1 MVILW
6 SIISYLRYF
15 LMYRNIIKSIMENRI
30 GVIKKDSTL
39 LELVS
44 LASKSSSKI
53 LAVINDSDK
62 IVGVINFNDILLN
75 ILKNIPAKSSKSLIN
90 REIEDFMNKNL
101 VIAHP
106 EDDILMV
113 FDIMKENKIDY
124 LVIINNDN
132 YPIGI
137 VNIYD
142 LLEDVIKIRIRN
154 MNFNISEIEKKSS
167 LEKDKVIKKLMKEID
182 TLHAQST
189 IDPLT
194 GLFNVRYFNKIIE
207 KEVERA
213 KRYKY
218 SISIIFIDL
227 DHFKDIND
235 IYGHDC
241 GNLVLHEIGKLLSN
255 ASDNI
260 HMLRKSD
267 VAVRYGG
274 EEFIVI
280 CPNTKKEQAYIV
292 AERIRKT
299 VEKKRFDYESTIIN
313 VTVSV
318 GIAEHKGTSKKPI
331 AETIKNAD
339 SAMYEAKHL
348 GRNKVILH

>member
-1 MVILW
+1 
-6 SIISYLRYF
+6 
-15 LMYRNIIKSIMENRI
+15 MYRSIIKSIMENRI
-30 GVIKKDSTL
+30 GVIKKDSNL

-44 LASKSSSKI
+44 IASKSSNKI
-53 LAVINDSDK
+53 LAVVNDSDK
-62 IVGVINFNDILLN
+62 IVGVINCDN
-75 ILKNIPAKSSKSLIN
+75 ILINVIKDISKKSSKNAVIN
-90 REIEDFMNKNL
+90 KEVSDFMNKNL
-101 VIAHP
+101 IIAHP
-106 EDDILMV
+106 EDDILMT
-113 FDIMKENKIDY
+113 FDIMKDNKIDY
-124 LVIINNDN
+124 LVIINSDN

-142 LLEDVIKIRIRN
+142 LFENVIKIKMRN
-154 MNFNISEIEKKSS
+154 MSFSVNEIEKKSS
-167 LEKDKVIKKLMKEID
+167 IEKDKVIKKLMKEID

-207 KEVERA
+207 EEVDRA

-218 SISIIFIDL
+218 SISIIFMDL

-241 GNLVLHEIGKLLSN
+241 GNVVLHEIGKLLSN
-255 ASDNI
+255 ASDNNV

-267 VAVRYGG
+267 IAIRYGG

-299 VEKKRFDYESTIIN
+299 VEKKRFNYESTIIN

-331 AETIKNAD
+331 ADTIKNAD

-348 GRNKVILH
+348 GRNKVIMH

>member
-1 MVILW
+1 
-6 SIISYLRYF
+6 
-15 LMYRNIIKSIMENRI
+15 MYRSIIKSIMENRI
-30 GVIKKDSTL
+30 GVIKKDSNL

-44 LASKSSSKI
+44 IASKSSNKI
-53 LAVINDSDK
+53 LAVVNDSDK
-62 IVGVINFNDILLN
+62 IVGVINCDN
-75 ILKNIPAKSSKSLIN
+75 ILINVIKDISKKSSKNAVIN
-90 REIEDFMNKNL
+90 KEVSDFMNKNL
-101 VIAHP
+101 IIAHP
-106 EDDILMV
+106 EDDILMT
-113 FDIMKENKIDY
+113 FDIMKNNKIDY
-124 LVIINNDN
+124 LVIINSDN

-142 LLEDVIKIRIRN
+142 LFENVIKIKMRN
-154 MNFNISEIEKKSS
+154 MSFSVNEIEKKYSI
-167 LEKDKVIKKLMKEID
+167 EKDKVIKKLMKEID

-207 KEVERA
+207 EEVDRA

-218 SISIIFIDL
+218 SISIIFMDL

-241 GNLVLHEIGKLLSN
+241 GNVVLHEIGKLLSN
-255 ASDNI
+255 ASDNNV

-267 VAVRYGG
+267 IAIRYGG

-299 VEKKRFDYESTIIN
+299 VEKKRFNYESTIIN

-331 AETIKNAD
+331 ADTIKNAD

-348 GRNKVILH
+348 GRNKVIMH

>member
-1 MVILW
+1 MPGANIKGLQFTN
-6 SIISYLRYF
+6 ISTPNGVDLTKAKKLANVTFGNDDYLTSLDLSNTVVANQQLDDF
-15 LMYRNIIKSIMENRI
+15 DATVSNVLEITNCKNLSSLMLPKNPI
-30 GVIKKDSTL
+30 GVI
-39 LELVS
+39 
-44 LASKSSSKI
+44 
-53 LAVINDSDK
+53 
-62 IVGVINFNDILLN
+62 
-75 ILKNIPAKSSKSLIN
+75 
-90 REIEDFMNKNL
+90 
-101 VIAHP
+101 
-106 EDDILMV
+106 
-113 FDIMKENKIDY
+113 
-124 LVIINNDN
+124 
-132 YPIGI
+132 
-137 VNIYD
+137 NIYD
-142 LLEDVIKIRIRN
+142 LFETVVKIKMRN
-154 MNFNISEIEKKSS
+154 MTLNINEIEKKSS
-167 LEKDKVIKKLMKEID
+167 MEKDKVIKKLMKEID
-182 TLHAQST
+182 TLHSQST

-207 KEVERA
+207 EEVERA

-218 SISIIFIDL
+218 SISIIFMDL

-241 GNLVLHEIGKLLSN
+241 GNVVLHGIGKLLSN

-267 VAVRYGG
+267 IAIRYGG

-299 VEKKRFDYESTIIN
+299 VEKKRFNYESTIIN

-331 AETIKNAD
+331 ADTIKNAD

>member
-1 MVILW
+1 
-6 SIISYLRYF
+6 
-15 LMYRNIIKSIMENRI
+15 MYRSIIKSIMENRI
-30 GVIKKDSTL
+30 GVIKKDSNL

-44 LASKSSSKI
+44 IASKSSNKI
-53 LAVINDSDK
+53 LAVVNDSDK
-62 IVGVINFNDILLN
+62 IVGVINCDN
-75 ILKNIPAKSSKSLIN
+75 ILINVIKDISKKSSKNSVIN
-90 REIEDFMNKNL
+90 KEVSDFMNKNL
-101 VIAHP
+101 IIAHP
-106 EDDILMV
+106 EDDILMT
-113 FDIMKENKIDY
+113 FDIMKDNKIDY
-124 LVIINNDN
+124 LVIINSDN

-142 LLEDVIKIRIRN
+142 LFENVIKIKMRN
-154 MNFNISEIEKKSS
+154 MSFSVNEIEKKSS
-167 LEKDKVIKKLMKEID
+167 IEKDKVIKKLMKEID

-207 KEVERA
+207 EEVDRA

-218 SISIIFIDL
+218 SISIIFMDL

-241 GNLVLHEIGKLLSN
+241 GNVVLHEIGKLLSN
-255 ASDNI
+255 ASDNNV

-267 VAVRYGG
+267 IAIRYGG

-299 VEKKRFDYESTIIN
+299 VEKKRFNYESTIIN

-331 AETIKNAD
+331 ADTIKNAD

-348 GRNKVILH
+348 GRNKVIMH

>member
-1 MVILW
+1 
-6 SIISYLRYF
+6 
-15 LMYRNIIKSIMENRI
+15 MYRSIVKSIMENRI
-30 GVIKKDSTL
+30 GVVKKDSNL
-39 LELVS
+39 LELAS
-44 LASKSSSKI
+44 LASKSSNKI
-53 LAVINDSDK
+53 LAVVNDSDK
-62 IVGVINFNDILLN
+62 IVGIINFNDV
-75 ILKNIPAKSSKSLIN
+75 LIN
-90 REIEDFMNKNL
+90 LLKDVSKKNSKNFITKEISAFMNKNL

-106 EDDILMV
+106 EDDILMT
-113 FDIMKENKIDY
+113 FEIMKENKMDY

-132 YPIGI
+132 YPIGVI
-137 VNIYD
+137 NIYD
-142 LLEDVIKIRIRN
+142 LFETVVKIKMRN
-154 MNFNISEIEKKSS
+154 MTLNINEIEKKSS
-167 LEKDKVIKKLMKEID
+167 MEKDKVIKKLMKEID
-182 TLHAQST
+182 TLHSQYT

-207 KEVERA
+207 EEVERA

-218 SISIIFIDL
+218 SISIIFMDL

-241 GNLVLHEIGKLLSN
+241 GNVVLHGIGKLLSN

-267 VAVRYGG
+267 IAIRYGG

-299 VEKKRFDYESTIIN
+299 VEKKRFNYESTIIN

-331 AETIKNAD
+331 ADTIKNAD

>member
-1 MVILW
+1 
-6 SIISYLRYF
+6 
-15 LMYRNIIKSIMENRI
+15 MYRNIIKSIMESRI
-30 GVIKKDSTL
+30 EIVKKDSTL
-39 LELVS
+39 LETVS
-44 LASKSSSKI
+44 FFSKSSNKI

-62 IVGVINFNDILLN
+62 IVGMINYDELLVN
-75 ILKNIPAKSSKSLIN
+75 ILKNITKKDSQSVLNKPISS
-90 REIEDFMNKNL
+90 FMNKKL
-101 VIAHP
+101 ITAHP
-106 EDDILMV
+106 EDDISV
-113 FDIMKENKIDY
+113 AFDMMKEKKIDY
-124 LVIINNDN
+124 LIIINNDD

-137 VNIYD
+137 INIYD
-142 LLEDVIKIRIRN
+142 IYETMLKIRMRN
-154 MNFNISEIEKKSS
+154 LNISINEIEKKSS
-167 LEKDKVIKKLMKEID
+167 MEKDKVIKKLMKEID
-182 TLHAQST
+182 ALHAQST

-207 KEVERA
+207 EEVERA

-218 SISIIFIDL
+218 SISIIFMDL

-241 GNLVLHEIGKLLSN
+241 GNVVLHEIGRLLSN
-255 ASDNI
+255 SSDNI
-260 HMLRKSD
+260 NMLRKSD
-267 VAVRYGG
+267 IAIRYGG

-299 VEKKRFDYESTIIN
+299 VEKKRFNYESTIIN

-339 SAMYEAKHL
+339 TAMYEAKHL

>member
-1 MVILW
+1 
-6 SIISYLRYF
+6 
-15 LMYRNIIKSIMENRI
+15 MYNNIIKSIMDNRI

-39 LELVS
+39 LELA
-44 LASKSSSKI
+44 LFASKSSNKI
-53 LAVINDSDK
+53 LAVINNSDK
-62 IVGVINFNDILLN
+62 IVGIINYDELLIN
-75 ILKNIPAKSSKSLIN
+75 ILKNITKKDSKNILDKEVSH
-90 REIEDFMNKNL
+90 FMNKKL
-101 VIAHP
+101 IIAHP
-106 EDDILMV
+106 EDDITSA
-113 FDIMKENKIDY
+113 FDTMKENKIDY
-124 LVIINNDN
+124 LIVINNNN

-142 LLEDVIKIRIRN
+142 LFENIVKIRVRN
-154 MNFNISEIEKKSS
+154 MSLAINDIKKKSS
-167 LEKDKVIKKLMKEID
+167 IEKDKIIKKLMKEID
-182 TLHAQST
+182 SLHAQST
-189 IDPLT
+189 IDTLT

-218 SISIIFIDL
+218 SISIIFMDI

-241 GNLVLHEIGKLLSN
+241 GNVVLNEIGKLLNNS
-255 ASDNI
+255 SENI
-260 HMLRKSD
+260 NMLRKSD
-267 VAVRYGG
+267 IAIRYGG

-299 VEKKRFDYESTIIN
+299 IEKKRFTYSSTIIN
-313 VTVSV
+313 VTVSI

-331 AETIKNAD
+331 AYTIKNAD
-339 SAMYEAKHL
+339 SAMYKAKHL
-348 GRNKVILH
+348 GRNKVIIN

>member
-1 MVILW
+1 
-6 SIISYLRYF
+6 
-15 LMYRNIIKSIMENRI
+15 MYRSIIKSIMENRI
-30 GVIKKDSTL
+30 EVIKKDSTL
-39 LELVS
+39 LEVASLV
-44 LASKSSSKI
+44 SKSSNKI

-62 IVGVINFNDILLN
+62 IIGIVNYKELLVN
-75 ILKNIPAKSSKSLIN
+75 ILKNANKKDSKNIFN
-90 REIEDFMNKNL
+90 KEISAFMNKNL
-101 VIAHP
+101 IVAHP
-106 EDDILMV
+106 EDDILV
-113 FDIMKENKIDY
+113 AFDIMKENKIDY
-124 LVIINNDN
+124 LIIINSDN

-142 LLEDVIKIRIRN
+142 IYETIIKIRMRN
-154 MNFNISEIEKKSS
+154 MSIATNEVEKKSS
-167 LEKDKVIKKLMKEID
+167 IEKDKVIKKLMKEID

-207 KEVERA
+207 EEVERA

-218 SISIIFIDL
+218 SISIIFMDL

-241 GNLVLHEIGKLLSN
+241 GNVVLHEIGRLLSN
-255 ASDNI
+255 SSDNI
-260 HMLRKSD
+260 NMLRKSD
-267 VAVRYGG
+267 IAIRYGG

-299 VEKKRFDYESTIIN
+299 VEKKRFSYESTIIN

-331 AETIKNAD
+331 ADTIKNAD
-339 SAMYEAKHL
+339 TAMYEAKHL

>member
-1 MVILW
+1 
-6 SIISYLRYF
+6 
-15 LMYRNIIKSIMENRI
+15 MYRSIIKSIMENRI
-30 GVIKKDSTL
+30 GVIKKDSNL

-44 LASKSSSKI
+44 IASKSSNKI
-53 LAVINDSDK
+53 LAVVNDSDK
-62 IVGVINFNDILLN
+62 IVGVINCDN
-75 ILKNIPAKSSKSLIN
+75 ILINVIKDISKKSSKNAVIN
-90 REIEDFMNKNL
+90 KEVSDFMNKNL
-101 VIAHP
+101 IIAHP
-106 EDDILMV
+106 EDDILMT
-113 FDIMKENKIDY
+113 FDLMKDNKIDY
-124 LVIINNDN
+124 LVIINSDN

-142 LLEDVIKIRIRN
+142 LFENVIKIKMRN
-154 MNFNISEIEKKSS
+154 MSFSVNEIGKKSS
-167 LEKDKVIKKLMKEID
+167 IEKDKVIKKLMKKID

-207 KEVERA
+207 EEVDRA

-218 SISIIFIDL
+218 SISIIFMDL

-241 GNLVLHEIGKLLSN
+241 GNVVLHEIGKLLSN
-255 ASDNI
+255 ASDNNV

-267 VAVRYGG
+267 TAIRYGG

-299 VEKKRFDYESTIIN
+299 VEKKRFNYESTIIN

-331 AETIKNAD
+331 ADTIKNAD

-348 GRNKVILH
+348 GRNKVIMH